1 MGKRNKSKR
10 FFQQSKDSVS
20 KHAEK
25 FPYRMTLSE
34 AEAQQSSYYG
44 STESGS
50 L

>member
-1 MGKRNKSKR
+1 MGKSNKSKR
-10 FFQQSKDSVS
+10 FFQQSKDAIA

-34 AEAQQSSYYG
+34 AE
-44 STESGS
+44 EKKSGQGA

>member
-25 FPYRMTLSE
+25 FTYRMTLSE
-34 AEAQQSSYYG
+34 AEAQQSSSYG
-44 STESGS
+44 SAESGS

>member
-20 KHAEK
+20 KHSEK

-34 AEAQQSSYYG
+34 AEAHQSSSYG